1 MKMNKPYI
9 EIVRFDA
16 EDVIAT
22 SGVVYCAVSPLSTTE
37 DKVLH
42 YNHNDQN
49 YFVYDYYSNT
59 KIPGDKL
66 DNGTKLHHNGM
77 DTYYSSNIGHPESS
91 TNGYSAYLYD
101 AKDKKWYWWNEDS
114 GSHGDY

>member
-22 SGVVYCAVSPLSTTE
+22 SGVCAVSPLSTTE
-37 DKVLH
+37 DKILH
-42 YNHNDQN
+42 YDHKNSN
-49 YFVYDYYSNT
+49 YFVYDYNSNT
-59 KIPGDKL
+59 KTFGDQI

-91 TNGYSAYLYD
+91 TTGLSAYLYD
-101 AKDKKWYWWNEDS
+101 DKDKNWYWWNEDY